1 MMMSQK
7 FMEKLREDNE
17 YIEKVFSTAYFKD
30 RPERELAFLVG
41 RYYSKATF
49 LQSRELRTN
58 SLIKKLPNY
67 TKRIDLE
74 KIKTMLDEC
83 NVVLQKIASM
93 KKSPGIMLSD
103 LRNRIFDLLQTI
115 EEETESRY
123 ELGIAFQMGYDSSLA
138 QLRTEDEE
146 SEEQ

>member
-1 MMMSQK
+1 
-7 FMEKLREDNE
+7 
-17 YIEKVFSTAYFKD
+17 
-30 RPERELAFLVG
+30 
-41 RYYSKATF
+41 
-49 LQSRELRTN
+49 
-58 SLIKKLPNY
+58 
-67 TKRIDLE
+67 
-74 KIKTMLDEC
+74 
-83 NVVLQKIASM
+83 
-93 KKSPGIMLSD
+93 MLSD

>member
-1 MMMSQK
+1 MSER
-7 FMEKLREDNE
+7 FMDKLKEDNE
-17 YIEKVFSTAYFKD
+17 YIDKVFQTAYFFD
-30 RPERELAFLVG
+30 RPERQLAYLVG
-41 RYYSKATF
+41 RYYSKATY
-49 LQSRELRTN
+49 LQNRELRTN

-93 KKSPGIMLSD
+93 KKSPNVMLSD
-103 LRNRIFDLLQTI
+103 LRNRIFDLLQSI
-115 EEETESRY
+115 EEETESRH

-138 QLRTEDEE
+138 QLRTEEGESDE
-146 SEEQ
+146 Q